1 MTEKG
6 KMAAKKWDFRGLK
19 WVIGLGKLRAGIQIR
34 KAKWCKMQVLFSQI
48 DKIRG
53 VEGYKKW
60 IFAYF
65 VA

>member
-1 MTEKG
+1 MAEKG
-6 KMAAKKWDFRGLK
+6 ETVVKKWGLVVKK
-19 WVIGLGKLRAGIQIR
+19 WVIGLGKLRAGNQIR

-65 VA
+65 IA

>member
-1 MTEKG
+1 MTQKG
-6 KMAAKKWDFRGLK
+6 KMAAKKWGLVVKK

-65 VA
+65 IA